1 MTSEL
6 PSALG
11 AFFDAK
17 KAYDT
22 DALIETLAP
31 DAVVTDEG
39 EEHRG
44 ADSIRAWNDAA
55 IARFKPVYDV
65 KRVVAGKDGIVVSVE
80 VSGDFPTSPAM
91 LDFHA
96 TLRADK
102 IAAMTINVRP
112 KIELPQ
118 ALEDFLAATARRDS
132 AALLA
137 AFADDAVLTDMGET
151 LRGRAIADWNDKLY
165 IGANVRVDVLTAT
178 ERNGRT
184 VLRVL
189 VDGDYE
195 SFGITEPFELNWYV
209 TIRNGKIAQL
219 DMVEEA

>member
-1 MTSEL
+1 
-6 PSALG
+6 
-11 AFFDAK
+11 
-17 KAYDT
+17 
-22 DALIETLAP
+22 
-31 DAVVTDEG
+31 
-39 EEHRG
+39 
-44 ADSIRAWNDAA
+44 
-55 IARFKPVYDV
+55 
-65 KRVVAGKDGIVVSVE
+65 VVSVE